1 MDYSPGKREPI
12 RPLRRSQI
20 VFFGIFAIV
29 LVLGGFNVYRKA
41 VRREVTDGITW
52 KETPNGLTAVK
63 VDPASVAYLMA
74 GIRKGDILSAINKT
88 PVRTRID
95 VLKWLWTASVS
106 DQAVI
111 YEINTQGMQTYRN
124 FFPQKKGTDLIYFY
138 LALIGLT
145 TLVIS
150 LVIFINSNKQMTLP
164 YLFFYLLALSFAS
177 FNIFSPT
184 GEMDRLDLVFYW
196 LDKIA
201 FLAFPPL
208 LLHFFMIFPLRKRFL
223 RDKTATLALIYAPA
237 ALLLLARVRLH
248 IPLPGP
254 WSDTAALK
262 YQDGLER
269 LELVH
274 LAFFTLLTVGIL
286 AHSTLRAPSILVKKQ
301 LRLIV
306 YGLAFGALPSMAF
319 YIIPY
324 ILGRVPSTG
333 AELTILL
340 QALIP
345 LTFSYSISRYKLVD
359 IEVLLKKAA
368 TLIVSFFVIAFLY
381 FIIISQTTWFSEN
394 RLRVAVLVI
403 IAIILGA
410 TVFTP
415 LKKLVQTLLDRA
427 IYKKS
432 YEHRKTL
439 MFISRELS
447 RERNLQKLAQS
458 LLEAI
463 ANALSLKTVALL
475 LAREED
481 RLSFSVL
488 SARGEEVPL
497 PARIDLDETMFDQ
510 LQDRDHLASFSPRR
524 SSALQASVDKF
535 ARHGFF
541 HFLPLKVESKV
552 IGCLIMGKKQDGS
565 YLSSEDWEL
574 MTAISGSAALAL
586 ENADLYG
593 RETVRAMEMQR
604 LKDYSENIIESL
616 TVGVAV
622 IDEGGVITGWNR
634 VLEDQMGLRREAAI
648 RKPLEE
654 VLGPRT
660 YAALFPPETQ
670 QDFRLLSEAT
680 LEIPGGGKK
689 IFDIARTPLLDN
701 ALRPYGTIIVFE
713 DITEKI
719 SLQQRL
725 LTSEKL
731 ASIGLL
737 SAGVAHEINTP
748 LTGIS
753 SYIQMLQRKLTDTHY
768 AQLLEKI
775 EAQTDRV
782 ARIIKNLLAFARNPA
797 DTSFYRVD
805 IKESLEEILSLIDY
819 KLKDMNIR
827 LELELKPI
835 PPIQA
840 QGERLQQVFINIILN
855 ALDAMPQGG
864 TLGIRLSEGEGL
876 AVVRISDTGTGI
888 KPEHLTHIFDPF
900 FTTKGIGKGTG
911 LGLSISYAIVKE
923 HDGHIQVTSEI
934 GKGSAFTV
942 TLPMGPNAPQVPKK
956 LPERT

>member
-1 MDYSPGKREPI
+1 VKKSAI
-12 RPLRRSQI
+12 L
-20 VFFGIFAIV
+20 IFAAVLVV
-29 LVLGGFNVYRKA
+29 LVLCGFNVYRKA
-41 VRREVTDGITW
+41 AWKEVTDGIIW
-52 KETPNGLTAVK
+52 KETSNGLTAVK
-63 VDPASVAYLMA
+63 VDPTSEAFLRA
-74 GIRKGDILSAINKT
+74 GIQKGYVLSAINKN

-95 VLKWLWTASVS
+95 VLKNLWIAYAS
-106 DQAVI
+106 DQIVK
-111 YEINTQGMQTYRN
+111 YEMIKPDGVQV
-124 FFPQKKGTDLIYFY
+124 FPSFYPRKKGPDLIYFY
-138 LALIGLT
+138 LVLIGLT

-150 LVIFINSNKQMTLP
+150 LVIFLNSKQQLTLP
-164 YLFFYLLALSFAS
+164 YIFFYLLALAFAS

-184 GEMDRLDLVFYW
+184 GQLDNLDLLFYW

-208 LLHFFMIFPLRKRFL
+208 LLHFFMIYPLRKRFL
-223 RDKTATLALIYAPA
+223 KDRATAIVLVYSPA

-248 IPLPGP
+248 LPLPGP
-254 WSDTAALK
+254 WNEAAALK
-262 YQDGLER
+262 FQDGLER
-269 LELVH
+269 VELIH
-274 LAFFTLLTVGIL
+274 LAFFALLTLGIL
-286 AHSTLRAPSILVKKQ
+286 GHSTLRAPSILVKKQ

-306 YGLAFGALPSMAF
+306 YGLAFGLLPSMVF
-319 YIIPY
+319 YIVPF
-324 ILGRVPSTG
+324 ILGRIPSTG
-333 AELTILL
+333 AELTVLL

-368 TLIVSFFVIAFLY
+368 TLIFSFFVIAFLY
-381 FIIISQTTWFSEN
+381 FIIISQTTLISEN
-394 RLRVAVLVI
+394 RLKVAVIVV

-410 TVFTP
+410 TLFTP
-415 LKKLVQTLLDRA
+415 LKKLVQTVLDRA

-432 YEHRKTL
+432 YEYRKTL

-447 RERNLQKLAQS
+447 RERNLQRLSQS

-475 LAREED
+475 LADEND
-481 RLSFSVL
+481 HLSFQVL
-488 SARGEEVPL
+488 SARGEETPL
-497 PARIDLDETMFDQ
+497 PARIALDEAMFAQ
-510 LQDRDHLASFSPRR
+510 LQDKDHLSSFSPRGSR
-524 SSALQASVDKF
+524 ALQVSLNRF
-535 ARHGFF
+535 SSHGFF
-541 HFLPLKVESKV
+541 HFLPLKVESKI
-552 IGCLIMGKKQDGS
+552 IGCLMMGKKPDGLF
-565 YLSSEDWEL
+565 LSSEDWEL
-574 MTAISGSAALAL
+574 MTTISGSAALAL
-586 ENADLYG
+586 ENADLYS
-593 RETVRAMEMQR
+593 RESVRAMEMQR

-622 IDEGGVITGWNR
+622 IDEGGLIIGWNR
-634 VLEDQMGLRREAAI
+634 VLEDQMGLRKEGVL
-648 RKPLEE
+648 RKGLEE
-654 VLGPRT
+654 VLGPGT

-670 QDFRLLSEAT
+670 EDFRLLSEIT
-680 LEIPGGGKK
+680 LEVPGGGKK

-753 SYIQMLQRKLTDTHY
+753 SYIQMLQKKLTDTHY
-768 AQLLEKI
+768 AQILEKI

-782 ARIIKNLLAFARNPA
+782 ARIIKNLLAFARNPS
-797 DTSFYRVD
+797 DTSFHRVN

-819 KLKDMNIR
+819 KLKNMNIH
-827 LELELKPI
+827 LELELNPI
-835 PPIQA
+835 PPINV

-864 TLGIRLSEGEGL
+864 TLGIHLTQGGGQ
-876 AVVRISDTGTGI
+876 ATVRISDTGTGI
-888 KPEHLTHIFDPF
+888 KPEHRAHIFDPF

-923 HDGHIQVTSEI
+923 HEGHIQVESEV
-934 GKGSAFTV
+934 GKGSTFTI
-942 TLPMGPNAPQVPKK
+942 TLPMGPEAQQKQK
-956 LPERT
+956 ALPFRT